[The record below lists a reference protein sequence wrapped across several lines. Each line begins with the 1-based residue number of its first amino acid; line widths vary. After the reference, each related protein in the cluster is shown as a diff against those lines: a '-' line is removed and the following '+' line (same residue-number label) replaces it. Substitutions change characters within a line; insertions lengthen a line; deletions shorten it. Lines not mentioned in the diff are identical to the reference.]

1 MTKPLAL
8 GRRLDG
14 LRRQNELR
22 VGAPGGPGSERILQC
37 KLYLA
42 RRSCALHL
50 AEIRTVGDIA
60 VGIQELRG
68 VEDVEELGAELDGLA
83 LLDLCD
89 LLDREIEVLDPRSA
103 ADGAFRGT
111 ERSKSCAGKAI
122 RIER

>member
-1 MTKPLAL
+1 MAKPLAL

-50 AEIRTVGDIA
+50 AKIRTVGDIA
-60 VGIQELRG
+60 VGIQELRS
-68 VEDVEELGAELDGLA
+68 VEDIEELGAELDGLA
-83 LLDLCD
+83 LLNLGD
-89 LLDREIEVLDPRSA
+89 LLDREIEIFNACSA
-103 ADGAFRGT
+103 
-111 ERSKSCAGKAI
+111 
-122 RIER
+122 